1 MDKRRPVVSHDDW
14 SLHRKG
20 HIDQQRHREK
30 VREAI
35 RQNLADL
42 VAEESIIMSDG
53 DTVIKVPIRS
63 LEEYRFRY
71 DPGDGSHVGQG
82 DGDSQVGDVIG
93 HVRGRARGDGS
104 RAGDEPGVDYYEAD
118 ITVDELAE
126 LIFADLGLPNLER
139 KFKPELEVDA
149 YEFKDV
155 RRHGIMSNIDRR
167 RTLIEAIKRARLAGG
182 ARVTD
187 AHDPTG
193 GASVRGRGADARVRL
208 DTEAPAKATK
218 DGNVRPVITKDDL
231 RFRTWEDEP
240 RHEANAVV
248 LAMMD
253 TSGSMG
259 TFEKYVARSFFFW
272 MVRFLRTRYHNVQIV
287 FLAHDTRAREVTEH
301 QFFTK
306 GESGGTRCSS
316 VYELALHI
324 IDERYS
330 PSDYNLYPFHF
341 SDGDNFPSDN
351 QRSLQLMR
359 QLVEASAATG
369 YAEIIGRRQY
379 EESTLSTVFRQID
392 DERFI
397 TAVVRDKRDVYSV
410 LRKFFHGPATMETGR
425 YV

>member
-1 MDKRRPVVSHDDW
+1 MDKRRSAPVVSQDDW

-30 VREAI
+30 VMEAI
-35 RQNLADL
+35 RENLADL

-93 HVRGRARGDGS
+93 HVRGRAHGDDGR
-104 RAGDEPGVDYYEAD
+104 RAGDAPGVDYYEAD

-139 KFKPELEVDA
+139 KYKPELEWDT
-149 YEFKDV
+149 YEFRDV
-155 RRHGIMSNIDRR
+155 RRHGVMSNIDRR

-182 ARVTD
+182 IEPADGGQTTD
-187 AHDPTG
+187 ALPSA
-193 GASVRGRGADARVRL
+193 GAAKGATA
-208 DTEAPAKATK
+208 A
-218 DGNVRPVITKDDL
+218 RPVITKDDL

-240 RHEANAVV
+240 RQEANAVV

-259 TFEKYVARSFFFW
+259 SFEKYVARSFFFW

-316 VYELALHI
+316 VYELALDI

-330 PSDYNLYPFHF
+330 PFDYNLYPFHF

-351 QRSLQLMR
+351 QRSLHLMR
-359 QLVEASAATG
+359 ELVEASAATG
-369 YAEIIGRRQY
+369 YAEIIGRRQH
-379 EESTLSTVFRQID
+379 EEGTLSSVLRQID
-392 DERFI
+392 DERFV
-397 TAVVRDKRDVYSV
+397 TAVVRDKRDVYPV
-410 LRKFFHGPATMETGR
+410 LRKFFSGPATPP
-425 YV
+425 VQ